1 MRYLTTVLS
10 GLTVLAALQ
19 STPAMA
25 NGGDAVLGGL
35 IGGAFGAAVGHQIDG
50 RHGAIVGAALGGAT
64 GVALA
69 TEQRRNERD
78 VTYRR
83 EETRYEQPRYEE
95 TRYEEEPRY
104 YEERR
109 EMIRVQPRYERRV
122 VIREETPVYYAPRPA
137 PIVYVRDRHWHRHH
151 GWDRDR
157 RDHDRG
163 HDRWHNQPRKKRW
176 NYD

>member
-1 MRYLTTVLS
+1 MRHLTTVLS

-19 STPAMA
+19 STPVMA
-25 NGGDAVLGGL
+25 NDGDAVLGGL

-69 TEQRRNERD
+69 TEPRRYNRD

-83 EETRYEQPRYEE
+83 EETRYEEPRYEE
-95 TRYEEEPRY
+95 TRYDEPRY

-109 EMIRVQPRYERRV
+109 EVIRVQPRYERRV
-122 VIREETPVYYAPRPA
+122 VIREETPVYYDVRPA
-137 PIVYVRDRHWHRHH
+137 PIVYVRDHHWHHR
-151 GWDRDR
+151 GWDRDW
-157 RDHDRG
+157 RDHDRDHG
-163 HDRWHNQPRKKRW
+163 RWNDQPRKKRW
-176 NYD
+176 DYD

>member
-19 STPAMA
+19 SAPAMA

-64 GVALA
+64 GAALA
-69 TEQRRNERD
+69 TESRHYDSN

-83 EETRYEQPRYEE
+83 EA
-95 TRYEEEPRY
+95 PRY

-109 EMIRVQPRYERRV
+109 EVIRVQPRYERRV
-122 VIREETPVYYAPRPA
+122 VIREERPVYYDARPA
-137 PIVYVRDRHWHRHH
+137 PIVYVRDRHGHRHH

-157 RDHDRG
+157 GDHDRG
-163 HDRWHNQPRKKRW
+163 HDRWNNQPRKKRW

>member
-69 TEQRRNERD
+69 TEPRRYERE

-83 EETRYEQPRYEE
+83 EEPRY
-95 TRYEEEPRY
+95 EEPRY

-109 EMIRVQPRYERRV
+109 EVIRVQPRYERRV
-122 VIREETPVYYAPRPA
+122 VIREETPVYYYPRPA

-151 GWDRDR
+151 GWDRDW
-157 RDHDRG
+157 RDNDRG
-163 HDRWHNQPRKKRW
+163 HDRWNNQPRKKRW